1 MKDKNLILK
10 RPCTLGAGNC
20 QFSSKRGG
28 ISCIYAFLWICEA
41 IFRGR
46 DLIFCVEPH
55 ISIYF
60 TVIESLFNL
69 DNLEP
74 APGRPAPE
82 LLVKALNK
90 VLLDVLEQAPGCLN

>member
-10 RPCTLGAGNC
+10 RPCTLG

-41 IFRGR
+41 IFKGR

-74 APGRPAPE
+74 ASGRPAPE
-82 LLVKALNK
+82 FEVKALKTRTK
-90 VLLDVLEQAPGCLN
+90 VVHKNVS

>member
-10 RPCTLGAGNC
+10 RPCTLG

-74 APGRPAPE
+74 APGRPA
-82 LLVKALNK
+82 
-90 VLLDVLEQAPGCLN
+90 VLLPTILELDILEQAPGYPT